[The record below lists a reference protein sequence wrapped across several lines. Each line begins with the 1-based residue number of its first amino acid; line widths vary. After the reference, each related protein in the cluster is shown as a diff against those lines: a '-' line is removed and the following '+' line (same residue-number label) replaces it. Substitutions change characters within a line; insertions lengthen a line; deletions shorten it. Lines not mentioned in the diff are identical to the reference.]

1 MKQNKGITLIAL
13 VVTII
18 VLLILAGVAIA
29 MLTGDNSILKRA
41 QSTKAY
47 NIIGAVKDEVSTAYN
62 AAYAEMMKDMYDDG
76 VATANKKGMA
86 VCFYNELNNNKIPA
100 AAENTAAAT
109 GSHGAKVVYS
119 GAQDTVDSA
128 TAQTVKVV
136 VTIDGKVYQCTGQAV
151 LNGTSSTFTWGSI
164 LGPLDAEQ

>member
-47 NIIGAVKDEVSTAYN
+47 NALGAAKDEVSMAYN
-62 AAYAEMMKDMYDDG
+62 AAYTEYMRIQYDDAASTDDKAKT
-76 VATANKKGMA
+76 VRDLFATQVSKITDWHG
-86 VCFYNELNNNKIPA
+86 CDTGTGLN
-100 AAENTAAAT
+100 
-109 GSHGAKVVYS
+109 
-119 GAQDTVDSA
+119 TVDTS
-128 TAQTVKVV
+128 TGKIKIQC
-136 VTIDGKVYQCTGQAV
+136 TIDGKAYYVEGTQELGTGTNPSQ
-151 LNGTSSTFTWGSI
+151 TSSTFKWGPITDPTNS
-164 LGPLDAEQ
+164 